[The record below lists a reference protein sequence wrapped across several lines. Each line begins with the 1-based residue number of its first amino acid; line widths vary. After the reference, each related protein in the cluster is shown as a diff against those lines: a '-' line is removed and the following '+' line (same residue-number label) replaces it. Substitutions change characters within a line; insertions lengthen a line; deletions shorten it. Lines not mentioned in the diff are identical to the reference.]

1 MKAPSPMMMLTTLL
15 LFTVMV
21 APGEAHKQWSQHHG
35 LHVRFYEHTCPKVES
50 IVKDVV
56 AHAAAINPRII
67 LGLIRIQF
75 HDCFVTSC
83 DASLLLDATPS
94 HELVEKASPANSY
107 TLRGLEVL
115 DDAKAQL
122 EAACLGIVS
131 CVDTI
136 ALAAPDA
143 SVLVGIPHYSVP
155 WGRRDSSHSIGN
167 ALCPSFGYGL
177 YGCSHVYS
185 MYKSYADELRQI
197 CPSITLP
204 GFTNSVVKLSKDS
217 THKMDDS
224 YYNCLRKNHPLVPS
238 DHALMTSSET
248 RRIVRKMALHP
259 D

>member
-94 HELVEKASPANSY
+94 NELVEKASPANSY

-155 WGRRDSSHSIGN
+155 WGRRDSHLSRAIVVLNNLSTPFYDLPTSI
-167 ALCPSFGYGL
+167 
-177 YGCSHVYS
+177 
-185 MYKSYADELRQI
+185 
-197 CPSITLP
+197 
-204 GFTNSVVKLSKDS
+204 
-217 THKMDDS
+217 
-224 YYNCLRKNHPLVPS
+224 
-238 DHALMTSSET
+238 
-248 RRIVRKMALHP
+248 RIF
-259 D
+259 